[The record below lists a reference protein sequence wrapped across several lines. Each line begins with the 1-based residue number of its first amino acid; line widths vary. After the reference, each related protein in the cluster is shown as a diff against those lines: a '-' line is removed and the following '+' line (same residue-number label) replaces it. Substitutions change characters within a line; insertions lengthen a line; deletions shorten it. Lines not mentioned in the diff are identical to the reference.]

1 MIRSVRQSFAA
12 GELAPELHMR
22 SDLVAYQKGAA
33 LLRNMIV
40 RRTGSAMK
48 RPGTDALGAGAFGA
62 EGATLRVFPFYY
74 DSSKSYVLLVTAGK
88 ARVFEASPLFRHV
101 AAGESSDDIDMDGWT
116 EQDVAAMRVRQAGD
130 TLFLTA
136 PGRLPARL
144 VRTASTGLWSLQQEL
159 IAAPPAYT
167 VAASSFNAVLLNW
180 DTKSDTTS
188 IYYGVWAESPSGGRV
203 KLFEKKVYAYTPW
216 TAGAKIILAIQQKN
230 VPAAALGHT
239 WIFCKLS
246 GGGYGR
252 IWEREI
258 TAADIGSGTGW
269 IDMLVD
275 DNIVPNELVGRQIN
289 IREGD
294 DAGGY
299 ALLDFHQQRQ
309 VLAGNANAPWSLW
322 FSRLADLYAWTA
334 NRPSD
339 DKDPFRATIPAVR
352 ASEIRHTVSGKR
364 LLVFTTD
371 GVYAVHSEGEGF
383 SARTCQLE
391 KVAPAGAGA
400 AVPIDTGAAVL
411 FLAEDDRTLL
421 EMRYSFADDAHV
433 AVDRSVLSRHLTAGA
448 GVRAMSWQP
457 RPDGILWLLLDDS
470 TLLSFTF
477 LPEHEVFGWS
487 RHTIL
492 REDGETAELLDLC
505 STGSVLPVEQDGAEP
520 GDPRWEATTALVIL
534 ARGADGTP
542 VLLRM
547 RRSGAA
553 CGACMDFARSAS
565 PAEGES
571 VTVPAGAAWRRDGG
585 AWVTATEDTEVTGPA
600 FVEWGSYV
608 SAQLETLR
616 PESPDR
622 AAQGMRRRAVSC
634 VVRTLA
640 SGSFTVADAAGGAA
654 TEESGDGSADAAHD
668 VKLPPV
674 TGWDWDGRIRIAS
687 AGPDRLEVLGIVT
700 DIEFEGGR

>member
-22 SDLVAYQKGAA
+22 SDLAAYQKGAA
-33 LLRNMIV
+33 LLYNMIV

-48 RPGTDALGAGAFGA
+48 RAGTDALPVGAFGA
-62 EGATLRVFPFYY
+62 AGGALRLFPFYY
-74 DSSKSYVLLVTAGK
+74 DAEESYALLVAAGA
-88 ARVFEASPLFRHV
+88 ARVFKVSPSFAFDRDVTLT
-101 AAGESSDDIDMDGWT
+101 GWT
-116 EQDVAAMRVRQAGD
+116 DANVAAMRVRQAGD
-130 TLFLTA
+130 TLFCTA
-136 PGRLPARL
+136 PGRAPARL
-144 VRTASTGLWSLQQEL
+144 VRAASTGAWSLLAEN
-159 IAAPPAYT
+159 IDAPPSYT
-167 VAASSFNAVLLNW
+167 VASSKFTLSRAAW
-180 DTKSDTTS
+180 DSYDAGRESKNK
-188 IYYGVWAESPSGGRV
+188 ILYYGVWAENEAGQRV
-203 KLFEKKVYAYTPW
+203 KLFDGKPIEVTKIW
-216 TAGAKIILAIQQKN
+216 EAGASVRVRIDRDNI
-230 VPAAALGHT
+230 PDAALGHT
-239 WIFCKLS
+239 WSLYKKY
-246 GGGYGR
+246 GGVYGR
-252 IWEREI
+252 VSSYEI
-258 TAADIGSGTGW
+258 TQEDIDGTDV
-269 IDMLVD
+269 ITMFED
-275 DNIVPNELVGRQIN
+275 DNIIPDEQIGRQTN
-289 IREGD
+289 IREDD
-294 DAGGY
+294 DAAGY

-309 VLAGNANAPWSLW
+309 VLCGNTGAPWTLW
-322 FSRLADLYAWTA
+322 FSRLADLYTWTA
-334 NRPSD
+334 NRPAD

-352 ASEIRHTVSGKR
+352 ASEIRHTLSGKR
-364 LLVFTTD
+364 LLIFTTD
-371 GVYAVHSEGEGF
+371 GVYAVHSGGEGF

-391 KVAPAGAGA
+391 RVNPSGAGEA
-400 AVPIDTGAAVL
+400 IPIDTGAAVL
-411 FLAEDDRTLL
+411 FTAEDDRTLL
-421 EMRYSFADDAHV
+421 EMRYSFAEDAHV

-448 GVRAMSWQP
+448 GVRAMAWQP
-457 RPDGILWLLLDDS
+457 HPDGILWLLLDDS
-470 TLLSFTF
+470 TLLSFTY

-487 RHTIL
+487 RHAIA
-492 REDGETAELLDLC
+492 REDGEPAELIDIIA
-505 STGSVLPVEQDGAEP
+505 TGSVLPVAEEGAEP

-534 ARGADGTP
+534 ARGLDGNP

-553 CGACMDFARSAS
+553 CGACLDFARAAS

>member
-1 MIRSVRQSFAA
+1 MRQSFAA

-22 SDLVAYQKGAA
+22 SDLAAYQKGAA

-48 RPGTDALGAGAFGA
+48 RPGTDALGAGAFGVA
-62 EGATLRVFPFYY
+62 GGTLRVFPFYY
-74 DSSKSYVLLVTAGK
+74 DTEESYALIVTAGA
-88 ARVFEASPLFRHV
+88 ARVCKVSPEFELGA
-101 AAGESSDDIDMDGWT
+101 DITLTGWT
-116 EQDVAAMRVRQAGD
+116 DANVAAMRVRQAGD

-144 VRTASTGLWSLQQEL
+144 VRTASTGLWSLLEEL

-167 VAASSFNAVLLNW
+167 VAASSFNAVLTGW
-180 DTKSDTTS
+180 DTSGRATL

-216 TAGAKIILAIQQKN
+216 TAGAKITLQIKQQN
-230 VPAAALGHT
+230 VPAAALGDT
-239 WIFCKLS
+239 WIFCKFAA
-246 GGGYGR
+246 GGYGR

-258 TAADIGSGTGW
+258 TAADIGSGTGY

-275 DNIVPNELVGRQIN
+275 DNIVPNELIGRQIN

-339 DKDPFRATIPAVR
+339 DMDPFRATIPAVR

-371 GVYAVHSEGEGF
+371 GVYAVHSGGEGF
-383 SARTCQLE
+383 SARKCQLE

-448 GVRAMSWQP
+448 
-457 RPDGILWLLLDDS
+457 
-470 TLLSFTF
+470 
-477 LPEHEVFGWS
+477 
-487 RHTIL
+487 
-492 REDGETAELLDLC
+492 
-505 STGSVLPVEQDGAEP
+505 
-520 GDPRWEATTALVIL
+520 
-534 ARGADGTP
+534 
-542 VLLRM
+542 
-547 RRSGAA
+547 
-553 CGACMDFARSAS
+553 
-565 PAEGES
+565 
-571 VTVPAGAAWRRDGG
+571 
-585 AWVTATEDTEVTGPA
+585 
-600 FVEWGSYV
+600 
-608 SAQLETLR
+608 
-616 PESPDR
+616 
-622 AAQGMRRRAVSC
+622 
-634 VVRTLA
+634 
-640 SGSFTVADAAGGAA
+640 
-654 TEESGDGSADAAHD
+654 
-668 VKLPPV
+668 
-674 TGWDWDGRIRIAS
+674 
-687 AGPDRLEVLGIVT
+687 
-700 DIEFEGGR
+700 